1 MKTTK
6 GKGFDFFICSLALSL
21 CEWGEEEEAT
31 GPLASEAERALSI
44 EEAVKALLQRL
55 GEDHERE
62 GLRRMPHRVAEAFR
76 GGTRDKECSA
86 SLCLVKK
93 SSELVL
99 FGFTI
104 RIKNFNSYPRIKS
117 ILSTFLSYNL
127 LCYFCYKLLN
137 YECTKRSVRNWWL
150 VLVYGIV
157 QSISSFEPIFSVI
170 GYKQKVK
177 DIVQGALFPEAG
189 LNPGV
194 GHAGGVGGLVVVR
207 DIDLF
212 SYCESCLLPFSIKCH
227 VGYVPSGGRVV
238 GLSKLSRVAD
248 VFARRFQ
255 DPKRL
260 ASEVC
265 AALHNSINLAG
276 VAVSLQC
283 WHMKFSHLCDTNFT
297 HSTISDMQS
306 WGTILASS
314 RSGVFKEGKNSFP
327 RLKEHMEYCINHP
340 EEMSKLSKLKAHITE
355 VKGIMMDNI
364 EKLSL
369 AMTRMYWK
377 KMTSDM
383 GCHIDGFITVVAH
396 THVIQEGP
404 VTGRAA
410 NVIAAANTAAEVAL
424 RLVRLGKKK
433 DLVTPDSSSPSS
445 GTCSSG
451 PPPSA
456 KDATC
461 YMSSTQ
467 SSPVDQDDKDG
478 FGPEGHVTEPAMETM
493 EDKFLDL
500 IQKQDEN
507 RLTVHGPQ
515 ISSSRCKPFL
525 TSHEEKTS
533 HQATSVVDETRM
545 STNRKVIVRSSYFK
559 HKPSDVNNGNENN
572 DCIPGGYPVKKRKLS
587 EDNENQPPILVMN
600 QENLP
605 SKNARTSVHHGEDN
619 QVSRLNNNGAMV
631 REGGKFG
638 CDISHVNNYTTI
650 VERSMDRFA
659 ALMSSFRYTQSSA
672 RASVLRAP
680 LKDVQNSSSSTRRKF
695 TNLKYSR
702 VEIDEVRFEWAKCML
717 DYI

>member
-1 MKTTK
+1 MRDLDTLEIA
-6 GKGFDFFICSLALSL
+6 GDEADLRPISLLLIAPYSMDLQPSSDL
-21 CEWGEEEEAT
+21 DISSRRRPEKRSPTLAAAAAAKAATDGEEGDQIVLFAAWGEEEEAT

-76 GGTRDKECSA
+76 GGTR
-86 SLCLVKK
+86 
-93 SSELVL
+93 
-99 FGFTI
+99 
-104 RIKNFNSYPRIKS
+104 
-117 ILSTFLSYNL
+117 
-127 LCYFCYKLLN
+127 
-137 YECTKRSVRNWWL
+137 
-150 VLVYGIV
+150 
-157 QSISSFEPIFSVI
+157 

-314 RSGVFKEGKNSFP
+314 RSGVFKEGKNSLWDDFTSLLILSGILHP

-364 EKLSL
+364 EKDL
-369 AMTRMYWK
+369 MTM
-377 KMTSDM
+377 
-383 GCHIDGFITVVAH
+383 
-396 THVIQEGP
+396 
-404 VTGRAA
+404 
-410 NVIAAANTAAEVAL
+410 
-424 RLVRLGKKK
+424 
-433 DLVTPDSSSPSS
+433 
-445 GTCSSG
+445 
-451 PPPSA
+451 
-456 KDATC
+456 
-461 YMSSTQ
+461 
-467 SSPVDQDDKDG
+467 
-478 FGPEGHVTEPAMETM
+478 
-493 EDKFLDL
+493 
-500 IQKQDEN
+500 
-507 RLTVHGPQ
+507 
-515 ISSSRCKPFL
+515 
-525 TSHEEKTS
+525 
-533 HQATSVVDETRM
+533 
-545 STNRKVIVRSSYFK
+545 
-559 HKPSDVNNGNENN
+559 
-572 DCIPGGYPVKKRKLS
+572 
-587 EDNENQPPILVMN
+587 
-600 QENLP
+600 
-605 SKNARTSVHHGEDN
+605 
-619 QVSRLNNNGAMV
+619 
-631 REGGKFG
+631 
-638 CDISHVNNYTTI
+638 
-650 VERSMDRFA
+650 
-659 ALMSSFRYTQSSA
+659 
-672 RASVLRAP
+672 
-680 LKDVQNSSSSTRRKF
+680 
-695 TNLKYSR
+695 
-702 VEIDEVRFEWAKCML
+702 
-717 DYI
+717 

>member
-1 MKTTK
+1 MKTIKSCLLFLNSEFADLDISSRRRPEKRSPT
-6 GKGFDFFICSLALSL
+6 LA
-21 CEWGEEEEAT
+21 EAAAAKAAADEEEGEQIWGEEEEAT
-31 GPLASEAERALSI
+31 DPLASEAERALSI
-44 EEAVKALLQRL
+44 EEAVKALLQGL

-62 GLRRMPHRVAEAFR
+62 GLRRTPHRVVEAFR
-76 GGTRDKECSA
+76 GGTR
-86 SLCLVKK
+86 
-93 SSELVL
+93 
-99 FGFTI
+99 
-104 RIKNFNSYPRIKS
+104 
-117 ILSTFLSYNL
+117 
-127 LCYFCYKLLN
+127 
-137 YECTKRSVRNWWL
+137 
-150 VLVYGIV
+150 
-157 QSISSFEPIFSVI
+157 
-170 GYKQKVK
+170 GYKQKAK

-194 GHAGGVGGLVVVR
+194 DHAGGVGGLVVIP
-207 DIDLF
+207 DINLF

-227 VGYVPSGGRVV
+227 VGYVPSEGRVV
-238 GLSKLSRVAD
+238 GLSKLSQVAD

-265 AALHNSINLAG
+265 AALHNSINPAG

-306 WGTILASS
+306 WGTVLASS

-355 VKGIMMDNI
+355 ICGDPWHSIMLVFRYF
-364 EKLSL
+364 KLSL

-404 VTGRAA
+404 VTGRAVD
-410 NVIAAANTAAEVAL
+410 VIAATNTTAEVAL
-424 RLVRLGKKK
+424 RLVRPGKKK

-478 FGPEGHVTEPAMETM
+478 SGPEGHVTEPAMEM
-493 EDKFLDL
+493 
-500 IQKQDEN
+500 DEN

-525 TSHEEKTS
+525 TSHKEKTS

-559 HKPSDVNNGNENN
+559 HKPSDVNSLHQPNDGATNGNENN

-587 EDNENQPPILVMN
+587 EDNEN
-600 QENLP
+600 
-605 SKNARTSVHHGEDN
+605 
-619 QVSRLNNNGAMV
+619 
-631 REGGKFG
+631 
-638 CDISHVNNYTTI
+638 
-650 VERSMDRFA
+650 
-659 ALMSSFRYTQSSA
+659 
-672 RASVLRAP
+672 
-680 LKDVQNSSSSTRRKF
+680 
-695 TNLKYSR
+695 
-702 VEIDEVRFEWAKCML
+702 
-717 DYI
+717 